1 MGAQMPEAMPHWE
14 CRWALPWAMLLLLLG
29 FQLLGT
35 HSWSSQEER
44 NSNEQKDMEN
54 HFPATVEYALY
65 IFNLQSKDLKAY
77 RLVCIL
83 NTWKEEADSLA
94 FSMELELHRTEC
106 GKFDD
111 DIDNCPFQESSG
123 LNNV

>member
-1 MGAQMPEAMPHWE
+1 MPEAMPHWK

-29 FQLLGT
+29 FQVLGT

-44 NSNEQKDMEN
+44 NSDEQKDMEN
-54 HFPATVEYALY
+54 HFLATVEYALY

-83 NTWKEEADSLA
+83 NTWKEEAGDHI
-94 FSMELELHRTEC
+94 FWTN
-106 GKFDD
+106 D
-111 DIDNCPFQESSG
+111 
-123 LNNV
+123 LNLL